1 MSTDPQTDQ
10 PFDLKERIER
20 VTNSNIY
27 CWLILLIGTIGI
39 IMMFLYHEGQQYS
52 DKFFLILA
60 VFVIAMIINV
70 NQLRKN
76 YLKNREKDK
85 R

>member
-10 PFDLKERIER
+10 PFDLKERIEK

-27 CWLILLIGTIGI
+27 CWLILIISVIGI
-39 IMMFLYHEGQQYS
+39 ILMFLYHKGQQYS

-76 YLKNREKDK
+76 YLKNKEKGK
-85 R
+85 Q

>member
-1 MSTDPQTDQ
+1 MSTDPHTEQ
-10 PFDLKERIER
+10 PFDLKERIEK

-27 CWLILLIGTIGI
+27 CWLILLIGAIGI
-39 IMMFLYHEGQQYS
+39 IMMFLYHEGRQYS
-52 DKFFLILA
+52 DKFFLVLA

-76 YLKNREKDK
+76 FLKNKEKGK